1 MPGSE
6 KYPTNQGTNDPNPSL
21 SDAGEPS
28 IFERAAQQA
37 DTQAAE
43 AYKRRI
49 ENVDR
54 QAFRRPSDPPIVAGF
69 LCPHENLIH
78 KSIE

>member
-21 SDAGEPS
+21 SGAGEPN

-37 DTQAAE
+37 DTQTAE

-54 QAFRRPSDPPIVAGF
+54 
-69 LCPHENLIH
+69 
-78 KSIE
+78 

>member
-1 MPGSE
+1 MILP
-6 KYPTNQGTNDPNPSL
+6 PL
-21 SDAGEPS
+21 SGAGEPS
-28 IFERAAQQA
+28 IFKRAAQQA

-54 QAFRRPSDPPIVAGF
+54 
-69 LCPHENLIH
+69 
-78 KSIE
+78 